1 MKTNFERAIARLFE
15 SEGGYVDDPADR
27 GGPTKYGITLPT
39 LAEQRGRP
47 VTKADL
53 IALTCDEAAVV
64 YRDLYW
70 AKIQGD
76 DLPSGV
82 DYAVFDAA
90 VHSGPRQAARWLQ
103 DALGVTTDGII
114 GPQTVAAST
123 LAQADVLID
132 AVCNKRIAALRG
144 LSTFSRF
151 GRGWESRVNRVRRDA
166 LAFSSLPFS
175 PPQTRK
181 DIPMEQTQSIF
192 QSRTI
197 WSNVIG
203 FAAFILSLTG
213 HGVALD
219 TGQLTDSVMQLIT
232 AGSFLA
238 STVFRII
245 STKKV
250 AL

>member
-1 MKTNFERAIARLFE
+1 MKTNFEHAIARLFE

-103 DALGVTTDGII
+103 DALGGSPHCA
-114 GPQTVAAST
+114 GFQRSAAS
-123 LAQADVLID
+123 D
-132 AVCNKRIAALRG
+132 AVGKAALTACAVMRSHFLAFRFLLPKLERIFLWSRPNPFFKAEPYG
-144 LSTFSRF
+144 RTSSVLLHLFSR
-151 GRGWESRVNRVRRDA
+151 
-166 LAFSSLPFS
+166 
-175 PPQTRK
+175 
-181 DIPMEQTQSIF
+181 
-192 QSRTI
+192 
-197 WSNVIG
+197 
-203 FAAFILSLTG
+203 
-213 HGVALD
+213 
-219 TGQLTDSVMQLIT
+219 
-232 AGSFLA
+232 
-238 STVFRII
+238 
-245 STKKV
+245 
-250 AL
+250 